1 MRSMKIISI
10 LDTLMDDKIPILQ
23 NFFKTGK
30 RGCTPFTKVYVK
42 LKVLGDFKVQNS
54 GSLSGFLAL
63 IFADK

>member
-1 MRSMKIISI
+1 MRSMKIIFI
-10 LDTLMDDKIPILQ
+10 LDTLMDDKISSLQ
-23 NFFKTGK
+23 NFFKSGK
-30 RGCTPFTKVYVK
+30 RGSTPFTKVYVK

>member
-1 MRSMKIISI
+1 
-10 LDTLMDDKIPILQ
+10 MDDKISSLQ

-30 RGCTPFTKVYVK
+30 RGSTPFTKVYVK